1 MGKEIVRQDPFDS
14 AMDYVFQGMM
24 MLAVLL
30 VAIPMLPVAQSAKR
44 YYDSMVYEGRT
55 EGPFMFNC
63 VEEMQHLDISTP
75 WVTAYFANMGNDYDA
90 LVSLNGPD
98 NPDNNFV
105 LRPNEVIWV
114 NRLGAKERI
123 YSIDY
128 SSPHNTVLRVLGE
141 Y

>member
-1 MGKEIVRQDPFDS
+1 MGKELVETGPFDS
-14 AMDYVFQGMM
+14 MMDYMFQGMIM
-24 MLAVLL
+24 VVVLL

-55 EGPFMFNC
+55 EPPFMFNC
-63 VEEMQHLDISTP
+63 VEEIQHVDIDNP
-75 WVTAYFANMGNDYDA
+75 WVCAYFTNMGDDYDA

-98 NPDNNFV
+98 NPANSFTV
-105 LRPNEVIWV
+105 RPNEVIWI
-114 NRLGAKERI
+114 NRLGARERI

-128 SSPHNTVLRVLGE
+128 SSPHNTILRVLGE